1 MNTFSKQSNNEYDL
15 VEPRAPAMLES
26 LRAFG
31 YTIQTAIADLIDNS
45 ISAETKNVWLQFD
58 WDGSE
63 SCISIRDDGK
73 GMTEEE
79 LVNAMRL
86 GSRDPLQQRDAKDL
100 GRFGLGL
107 KTASFSQCRRLTVRT
122 KAVAQNSAIR
132 RWDLDYVGQTGEW
145 RLLRSGASGS
155 EKRLTALEQ
164 MESGT
169 VVLWESMDR
178 VVGGT
183 KTDEPKDHSRF
194 LEMIEDVEKHL
205 AMVFHRFLERKN
217 KLQIWI
223 NQRLIEPWNPFL
235 TNEKATQWL
244 PEENLYFQEDRVVVQ
259 PYVLPH
265 HSKVDSQTYEKATGP
280 NGWNAQ
286 QGFYIY
292 RNERMLVT
300 GDWLGLGLQ
309 RDEHCKLARIQVDL
323 PNSMDSDWN
332 IDVKKSR
339 ARPPASLREDFK
351 RIARLTRSKA
361 ADIYRHRG
369 KVIARKSSEN
379 YVFTW
384 LKKVKHDK
392 VFYSINLEHPLVKE
406 ALNISTENRQV
417 IKALLRLIEETVP
430 VQQIWLDNAE
440 NSEQHSQPF
449 ERVPSKEVREVMT
462 QIYNALIKSGLSPKD
477 AERRLITMEPFQHF
491 AEIVDSLSEEILEA

>member
-1 MNTFSKQSNNEYDL
+1 
-15 VEPRAPAMLES
+15 MLES

-169 VVLWESMDR
+169 VVLWESIDR

-183 KTDEPKDHSRF
+183 KTDDSKDHSRF

-323 PNSMDSDWN
+323 PNS
-332 IDVKKSR
+332 
-339 ARPPASLREDFK
+339 
-351 RIARLTRSKA
+351 RL
-361 ADIYRHRG
+361 
-369 KVIARKSSEN
+369 
-379 YVFTW
+379 
-384 LKKVKHDK
+384 
-392 VFYSINLEHPLVKE
+392 
-406 ALNISTENRQV
+406 
-417 IKALLRLIEETVP
+417 
-430 VQQIWLDNAE
+430 
-440 NSEQHSQPF
+440 
-449 ERVPSKEVREVMT
+449 
-462 QIYNALIKSGLSPKD
+462 
-477 AERRLITMEPFQHF
+477 ME
-491 AEIVDSLSEEILEA
+491 

>member
-1 MNTFSKQSNNEYDL
+1 
-15 VEPRAPAMLES
+15 MLES

>member
-1 MNTFSKQSNNEYDL
+1 MFRKQTSNEYDL

-31 YTIQTAIADLIDNS
+31 YNIQTAIADLIDNS
-45 ISAETKNVWLQFD
+45 ISAGAKNVWLTFQ

-63 SCISIRDDGK
+63 SYIFIRDDGK
-73 GMTEEE
+73 GMTEAE
-79 LVNAMRL
+79 LINAMRP
-86 GSRDPLQQRDAKDL
+86 GSRNPLEEREPNDL

-107 KTASFSQCRRLTVRT
+107 KTASFSQCRRLTVCT
-122 KAVAQNSAIR
+122 KAVNQNPVTR
-132 RWDLDYVGQTGEW
+132 RWDLDYVNQTGEW
-145 RLLRSGASGS
+145 RLLRRAASGS
-155 EKRLTALEQ
+155 EKRLASIDE

-169 VVLWESMDR
+169 VVLWECMDR
-178 VVGGT
+178 VVDET
-183 KTDEPKDHSRF
+183 KTDDTKAHNRF
-194 LEMIEDVEKHL
+194 LEMIEDVKKHL

-223 NQRLIEPWNPFL
+223 NERLIDPWDPFL
-235 TNEKATQWL
+235 INEKATQWL
-244 PEENLYFQEDRVVVQ
+244 PEENFYLQGERVFVQ

-265 HSKVDSQTYEKATGP
+265 HSKVDPQTYEKAEGP

-292 RNERMLVT
+292 RNQRMLVA

-339 ARPPASLREDFK
+339 ARPPSSLREDFK

-361 ADIYRHRG
+361 TDIYRHRG

-384 LKKVKHDK
+384 LKKVKHGK
-392 VFYSINLEHPLVKE
+392 VFYSINPEHPLVKE
-406 ALNISTENRQV
+406 SLNIPKEHRQA

-430 VQQIWLDNAE
+430 VQQIWLDSSE
-440 NSEQHSQPF
+440 NLEQHSQPF
-449 ERVPSKEVREVMT
+449 EGVPSKEVREVMM
-462 QIYNALIKSGLSPKD
+462 QVYNALIKSGLSAKD
-477 AERRLITMEPFQHF
+477 AKKRLITMEPFHHF
-491 AEIVDSLSEEILEA
+491 EELVDRLGE

>member
-1 MNTFSKQSNNEYDL
+1 
-15 VEPRAPAMLES
+15 MLES

-31 YTIQTAIADLIDNS
+31 YNIQTAIADLIDNS
-45 ISAETKNVWLQFD
+45 ISAGAKNVWLQFD

-79 LVNAMRL
+79 LVNAMRP
-86 GSRDPLQQRDAKDL
+86 GSRHPLQQRDANDL

-107 KTASFSQCRRLTVRT
+107 KTASFSQCRRLTVCT
-122 KAVAQNSAIR
+122 KAVNQNPVTR
-132 RWDLDYVGQTGEW
+132 RWDLDYVSQTGEW
-145 RLLRSGASGS
+145 RLLRLAASGS
-155 EKRLTALEQ
+155 EGRLASLDE

-169 VVLWESMDR
+169 VVLWECMDR
-178 VVGGT
+178 LVGEA
-183 KTDEPKDHSRF
+183 KADERKAHDRF
-194 LEMIEDVEKHL
+194 LEMIEEVEKHL
-205 AMVFHRFLERKN
+205 AMVFHRFLECKN

-223 NQRLIEPWNPFL
+223 NQRLIEPWDPFL
-235 TNEKATQWL
+235 ITEKATQWL
-244 PEENLYFQEDRVVVQ
+244 PEENLYFQGKRVFIQ

-265 HSKVDSQTYEKATGP
+265 HSKVDPQTYEKAEGP

-292 RNERMLVT
+292 RNERMLVA

-351 RIARLTRSKA
+351 RIARLTRGKA

-384 LKKVKHDK
+384 LKKVKHGK
-392 VFYSINLEHPLVKE
+392 VFYSINPEHPLVKE
-406 ALNISTENRQV
+406 SLNISTENRQV

-449 ERVPSKEVREVMT
+449 EGVPSKEVREVMT
-462 QIYNALIKSGLSPKD
+462 QVYNALIKSGLSPKD
-477 AERRLITMEPFQHF
+477 AKRRLITMEPFQHF
-491 AEIVDSLSEEILEA
+491 AEIVDSLSEEI

>member
-1 MNTFSKQSNNEYDL
+1 VNTFSKQSNNEYDL

>member
-1 MNTFSKQSNNEYDL
+1 MVRERANDEYDL

-31 YTIQTAIADLIDNS
+31 YNIQTAIADLIDNS
-45 ISAETKNVWLQFD
+45 ISAGAKNVWLQFY

-63 SCISIRDDGK
+63 SYISILDDGK
-73 GMTEEE
+73 GMTEAE
-79 LVNAMRL
+79 LVNAMRP
-86 GSRDPLQQRDAKDL
+86 GSRNPLEEREPNDL

-107 KTASFSQCRRLTVRT
+107 KTASFSQCRRLTVCA
-122 KAVAQNSAIR
+122 KAVNQNSVTR
-132 RWDLDYVGQTGEW
+132 RWDLDYVSQTGEW
-145 RLLRSGASGS
+145 RLLRSAASGS
-155 EKRLTALEQ
+155 EERLTALEQ

-183 KTDEPKDHSRF
+183 KTDDPKAHNRF

-205 AMVFHRFLERKN
+205 TMVFHRFLERKN

-223 NQRLIEPWNPFL
+223 NQRLIEPWDPFL

-244 PEENLYFQEDRVVVQ
+244 PEENLYFREDRVVIQ

-265 HSKVDSQTYEKATGP
+265 HSKVDSQTYEKAAGP

-292 RNERMLVT
+292 RNERMLVA

-351 RIARLTRSKA
+351 RIAKLTRARAS
-361 ADIYRHRG
+361 DIYRYRG
-369 KVIARKSSEN
+369 KVIARKYSDN

-384 LKKVKHDK
+384 LKKLKHGK
-392 VFYSINLEHPLVKE
+392 VFYVINPEHPLVKE
-406 ALNISTENRQV
+406 ALNIPTEYRQI

-430 VQQIWLDNAE
+430 VQQIWLDSAVS
-440 NSEQHSQPF
+440 SEQHSQPF
-449 ERVPSKEVREVMT
+449 EGVPAREVREVMM
-462 QIYNALIKSGLSPKD
+462 QIYQALIKDGLTTSEARSLLVK
-477 AERRLITMEPFQHF
+477 MEPFQHF
-491 AEIVDSLSEEILEA
+491 EELIATLPESTY

>member
-1 MNTFSKQSNNEYDL
+1 MFRKQTSNEYDL

-31 YTIQTAIADLIDNS
+31 YNIQTAIADLIDNS
-45 ISAETKNVWLQFD
+45 ISAGAKNIWLKFQ

-63 SCISIRDDGK
+63 SYIFIRDDGK
-73 GMTEEE
+73 GMTEAE
-79 LVNAMRL
+79 LINAMRP
-86 GSRDPLQQRDAKDL
+86 GSRNPLEEREPNDL

-107 KTASFSQCRRLTVRT
+107 KTASLSQCRRLTVCT
-122 KAVAQNSAIR
+122 KAVNKNPVTR
-132 RWDLDYVGQTGEW
+132 RWDLDYVNQTGEW
-145 RLLRSGASGS
+145 RLLRSAASGS
-155 EKRLTALEQ
+155 EKRLASIDE

-169 VVLWESMDR
+169 VVLWECMDR
-178 VVGGT
+178 VVGET
-183 KTDEPKDHSRF
+183 KTDETKAHNHF
-194 LEMIEDVEKHL
+194 LEMIENVKKHL

-223 NQRLIEPWNPFL
+223 NERLIDPWNPFL
-235 TNEKATQWL
+235 INEKATQWL
-244 PEENLYFQEDRVVVQ
+244 PEENFYLQGERVFVQ

-265 HSKVDSQTYEKATGP
+265 HSKVDPQTYEKAEGP

-292 RNERMLVT
+292 RNERMLVA

-309 RDEHCKLARIQVDL
+309 RNEHCKLARIQVDL

-384 LKKVKHDK
+384 LKKVKHGK
-392 VFYSINLEHPLVKE
+392 VFYSINPEHPLVKE
-406 ALNISTENRQV
+406 SLNIPKEHRQA

-430 VQQIWLDNAE
+430 VQQIWLDSAE

-449 ERVPSKEVREVMT
+449 EGVPSKEVREVMM
-462 QIYNALIKSGLSPKD
+462 QVYNALIKSGLSAKD
-477 AERRLITMEPFQHF
+477 AKKRLITMEPFQQF
-491 AEIVDSLSEEILEA
+491 EKLVDRLGD